1 MNVRPISQG
10 NPQTAPPRFDRK
22 FIEDHQLVE
31 RYLENKL
38 PLKGARDL
46 ENWCRANPDYLTEL
60 KLSER
65 AQTSLKLLEASG
77 RLVDL
82 QELQPPWW
90 KTIHVLIGLT
100 VVAFLSLVAF
110 WALLG
115 KYVLLRGEL
124 ADTRTSMNQG
134 SLVQPAISRE
144 VRVSPDRAP
153 GVDHARI
160 IVTRAAPQLMDVHI
174 DLGYTDK
181 LMEFRLFVDKKD
193 QGRALILND
202 LLKDSNSELRMT
214 LNSSGLSAGIYDVR
228 IEALPCR
235 ESAAQAHENGAADQA
250 DHPHPRVEG
259 VLQRK
264 QTPRQYPADSRGA
277 EGRQGARKKAQ
288 RGKFRGDA
296 LQHRAAAGAQGAKHG
311 AFIAALVPCRLHR
324 RQQHDDSRGQSEQKD
339 ILHGQRCAVH
349 DAAYLLQNGIDVEH
363 RDRRELTHQIGQRRP
378 LYRGQIH
385 AGHIRAGGAVQ
396 EPGRKYQKEIRP
408 KAVPANL
415 ADAGHFHGQ
424 RFPRDIEAHL
434 VAQFQLQ
441 GLLIFGRYGYQ
452 GLARIRAR
460 PPGPCDQ
467 LIVFHQAGR
476 PGEVLFPFQ
485 EPACGIALQLDRLAR
500 PRIDRG
506 NARTHHRKHGRLPQP
521 ARLQKFPQGLALL
534 RADVDQKIVGHVRGQ
549 AVPPVGEQ
557 ISAHHCQQQQHHQP

>member
-82 QELQPPWW
+82 QEPQPPWW
-90 KTIHVLIGLT
+90 KAIHVLIGLT

-124 ADTRTSMNQG
+124 ADTRTLMNQG
-134 SLVQPAISRE
+134 SLVQPATSRE

-228 IEALPCR
+228 IEALP
-235 ESAAQAHENGAADQA
+235 
-250 DHPHPRVEG
+250 
-259 VLQRK
+259 
-264 QTPRQYPADSRGA
+264 
-277 EGRQGARKKAQ
+277 
-288 RGKFRGDA
+288 FRGSPIPIGW
-296 LQHRAAAGAQGAKHG
+296 L
-311 AFIAALVPCRLHR
+311 
-324 RQQHDDSRGQSEQKD
+324 
-339 ILHGQRCAVH
+339 IL
-349 DAAYLLQNGIDVEH
+349 DV
-363 RDRRELTHQIGQRRP
+363 R
-378 LYRGQIH
+378 
-385 AGHIRAGGAVQ
+385 
-396 EPGRKYQKEIRP
+396 
-408 KAVPANL
+408 
-415 ADAGHFHGQ
+415 
-424 RFPRDIEAHL
+424 
-434 VAQFQLQ
+434 
-441 GLLIFGRYGYQ
+441 
-452 GLARIRAR
+452 
-460 PPGPCDQ
+460 
-467 LIVFHQAGR
+467 
-476 PGEVLFPFQ
+476 
-485 EPACGIALQLDRLAR
+485 
-500 PRIDRG
+500 
-506 NARTHHRKHGRLPQP
+506 
-521 ARLQKFPQGLALL
+521 
-534 RADVDQKIVGHVRGQ
+534 
-549 AVPPVGEQ
+549 
-557 ISAHHCQQQQHHQP
+557 